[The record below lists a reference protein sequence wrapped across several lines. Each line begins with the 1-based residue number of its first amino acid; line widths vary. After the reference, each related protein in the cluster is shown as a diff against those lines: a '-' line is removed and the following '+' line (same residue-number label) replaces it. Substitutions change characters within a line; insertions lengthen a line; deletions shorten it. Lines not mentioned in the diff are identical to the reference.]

1 MEYDLKF
8 DFYKGFLKFMENFY
22 NLNAVSNIIGKDAQ
36 NLAGKTILWTGTSGF
51 LGQWVLRVIKYLNE
65 KVLEVPC
72 KLLAYDMSIPNKT
85 QLEKFANC
93 NIYFYSH
100 NLTKKLPIPNE
111 NIDYVVHMAGI
122 ASPTHYKIKPL
133 ETIDVALEGV
143 RSTLEISKINN
154 AKFLFTSSSEVYQ
167 TAAIIPTP
175 ENYIGAIA
183 SNNERSCYDVSK
195 LMAENYVYVYSRN
208 YGVNACTV
216 RIFNSFGPGIS
227 ENDSRILPRIASAV
241 KSGKVLSIYRA
252 KELPKRTY
260 CPTANTVGGIFKAL
274 LSGNKSEI
282 YNIGMSKPEISVDK
296 LIEIVNKT
304 INSNVKY
311 EFVEPTSVYVNEP
324 VRRCPDITKAVNEI
338 GYTPTVTL
346 EEGIKDFFAWTEQVY
361 TGIDH

>member
-1 MEYDLKF
+1 
-8 DFYKGFLKFMENFY
+8 MENFY
-22 NLNAVSNIIGKDAQ
+22 NLNAVSEIIGSDVQK
-36 NLAGKTILWTGTSGF
+36 LAGKTILWTGTNGF

-65 KVLEVPC
+65 FVLETPC
-72 KLLAYDMSIPNKT
+72 RLLAYDLSIPS
-85 QLEKFANC
+85 QIELEKFADYGIN
-93 NIYFYSH
+93 FYSH
-100 NLTKKLPIPNE
+100 DLTRKLPIPKE

-167 TAAIIPTP
+167 TATIIPTP
-175 ENYIGAIA
+175 ESYIGAIA

-208 YGVNACTV
+208 YGVEACSV

-227 ENDSRILPRIASAV
+227 EIDSRILPRIASAA
-241 KSGKVLSIYRA
+241 KSGKVLSIYKT

-274 LSGNKSEI
+274 LNGKKSEI
-282 YNIGMSKPEISVDK
+282 YNIGMSRPEISVDE
-296 LIEIVNKT
+296 LIDIVNKT
-304 INSNVKY
+304 VKLNVKY
-311 EFVEPTSVYVNEP
+311 KFVEPTSVYVNEP
-324 VRRCPDITKAVNEI
+324 LRRCPDITKAINEL
-338 GYTPTVTL
+338 GYFPKVTI
-346 EEGIKDFFAWTEQVY
+346 EQGIEDFFGWAEQAY